1 MDIILALVAILIL
14 SVLLFKNKSKA
25 TDKNKILA
33 PGPKGLPILGY
44 MPFIGP
50 TPHVKYKELS
60 KTYGPIVRVRMGSTD
75 VLVLH
80 DVQSIKEGLNKDEV
94 LARPPYFLLRR
105 MGMDGVI
112 TMNGQPWLDNRRFC
126 LHVLRDLGF
135 GRKSMEQHIKEE
147 VAQLCDVLQSWDGQP
162 KAITDIITSSISNN
176 ITALVFGERFH
187 YDDPRRHFLDTR
199 LVQFALNASFVSTL
213 DFLPILRK
221 LVSYVPSSKIRI
233 AQEQLKDV
241 HDFIRQQMRER
252 SNALNANVNKDL
264 MSAYWNKINENN
276 GGNAS
281 FNPLSYFDHETYFC
295 STWADYMSSGTHS
308 VRASM
313 LWHLLNCARDPEGV
327 QRKLQQEVDEVV
339 GRVRAPEWEDRKNMP
354 YTMAVIWE
362 MLRWRTVAPLGIIRE
377 AERDTTIGGFHV
389 PAGTVVMSNVW
400 ALHHD
405 PDVWE
410 HPMDFDPTRFLSTD
424 QTKLL
429 PKPAALLPFST
440 GRRMCPGET
449 LSMMELFIY
458 LATLMQ
464 RFTVLPKEGDTISMD
479 IFDGFITLPLHT
491 QEIRFVPR

>member
-1 MDIILALVAILIL
+1 M
-14 SVLLFKNKSKA
+14 S
-25 TDKNKILA
+25 
-33 PGPKGLPILGY
+33 
-44 MPFIGP
+44 
-50 TPHVKYKELS
+50 KELTLLQLS
-60 KTYGPIVRVRMGSTD
+60 
-75 VLVLH
+75 H
-80 DVQSIKEGLNKDEV
+80 
-94 LARPPYFLLRR
+94 LA
-105 MGMDGVI
+105 
-112 TMNGQPWLDNRRFC
+112 
-126 LHVLRDLGF
+126 
-135 GRKSMEQHIKEE
+135 
-147 VAQLCDVLQSWDGQP
+147 AQ
-162 KAITDIITSSISNN
+162 
-176 ITALVFGERFH
+176 
-187 YDDPRRHFLDTR
+187 
-199 LVQFALNASFVSTL
+199 TL
-213 DFLPILRK
+213 TG
-221 LVSYVPSSKIRI
+221 
-233 AQEQLKDV
+233 
-241 HDFIRQQMRER
+241 
-252 SNALNANVNKDL
+252 NALNFFGA
-264 MSAYWNKINENN
+264 
-276 GGNAS
+276 
-281 FNPLSYFDHETYFC
+281 
-295 STWADYMSSGTHS
+295 GTHS

-313 LWHLLNCARDPEGV
+313 LWHLLNCAREPEGV
-327 QRKLQQEVDEVV
+327 QRKLQQEVDQIV

-410 HPMDFDPTRFLSTD
+410 HPMDFAPTRFLNAD

-464 RFTVLPKEGDTISMD
+464 RFRVLPKEGDTISMD